1 MIQRVQSLYLL
12 LAIFLITLATFNL
25 SFYELSDQVYTA
37 KDDLKMLFLLVSVNI
52 LCLIALFLFKN
63 RKLQMKLIRFAIV
76 SELIVIIR
84 SLMLWILFQAQIY
97 LMFIIFIFFIF
108 IFLIMAYRGVRKDE
122 DLVRSV
128 DRIR

>member
-12 LAIFLITLATFNL
+12 LAIFLLTLATFNL
-25 SFYELSDQVYTA
+25 SIYDLNEQVYTA

-52 LCLIALFLFKN
+52 LCLIALIAFKN
-63 RKLQMKLIRFAIV
+63 RKLQMKLIKFAIV
-76 SELIVIIR
+76 IELIVIIR
-84 SLMLWILFQAQIY
+84 SLMLWTLFQAQIY
-97 LMFIIFIFFIF
+97 LMFIIFMFFIF
-108 IFLIMAYRGVRKDE
+108 IFLIMAYRAVRKDE

>member
-25 SFYELSDQVYTA
+25 SFYDLNEQVYTA
-37 KDDLKMLFLLVSVNI
+37 KEDLKMLFLLVSVNI
-52 LCLIALFLFKN
+52 LCLIALIAFKN
-63 RKLQMKLIRFAIV
+63 RKLQMKLIKFAIV

-84 SLMLWILFQAQIY
+84 SLMLWTLFQAQIY
-97 LMFIIFIFFIF
+97 LMFIIFMFFIF

>member
-12 LAIFLITLATFNL
+12 LAVFLITLATFNL
-25 SFYELSDQVYTA
+25 SFYDLNDQVYTA

-52 LCLIALFLFKN
+52 LCLIALFAFKN
-63 RKLQMKLIRFAIV
+63 RKLQMKLIKFAIV

-97 LMFIIFIFFIF
+97 LMFIIFMFFIF

>member
-25 SFYELSDQVYTA
+25 SFYDLNDQVYTA

-52 LCLIALFLFKN
+52 LCLIALFAFKN

>member
-25 SFYELSDQVYTA
+25 SFYDLNDQVYTA

-52 LCLIALFLFKN
+52 LCLIALFAFKN
-63 RKLQMKLIRFAIV
+63 RKLQMKLIKFAIV

-84 SLMLWILFQAQIY
+84 SLMLWVLFQAQIY
-97 LMFIIFIFFIF
+97 LMFIIFMFFIF

>member
-25 SFYELSDQVYTA
+25 SFYDLNDQVYTA

-52 LCLIALFLFKN
+52 LCLIALFAFKN

-97 LMFIIFIFFIF
+97 LMFIIFMFFIF